1 METAYFFET
10 VRAWKPCQWL
20 LVLLAFNSLQHI
32 INPVQGVYKNPKV
45 PRTPRLQQSWRSSIK
60 TLSGAFITLQ
70 NCTMLY
76 ANS

>member
-1 METAYFFET
+1 METAFFFFET

-45 PRTPRLQQSWRSSIK
+45 PRTS
-60 TLSGAFITLQ
+60 
-70 NCTMLY
+70 
-76 ANS
+76 